1 MFPAAI
7 LTGGLATRLRP
18 ITETI
23 PKALIDIAGEPFIA
37 HQLRLLHSR
46 GLRRVVLCVGH
57 MGERIREFVGDG
69 SAFGM
74 DVAYSFDGPVLRG
87 TGGALQQALPLLG
100 DQFFVVY
107 GDSYLPCDYAAVQGF
122 FEASGKQ
129 GLMTVFRNH
138 GQWDTSNVEFED
150 GRIVV
155 YDKKLRSPRMHYI
168 DYGLGLFRKEAFAGI
183 GDGEVKDLAAVY
195 QELLSRSELAAY
207 EIQERFYEIG
217 SFAGMEELSNLLRSD
232 GQV

>member
-168 DYGLGLFRKEAFAGI
+168 DYGLGLFRKEAFAAI

>member
-100 DQFFVVY
+100 EQFFVIY

>member
-18 ITETI
+18 VTETI

-57 MGERIREFVGDG
+57 MGERIQDFVGDG
-69 SAFGM
+69 AAFGL

-100 DQFFVVY
+100 EQFFVIY
-107 GDSYLPCDYAAVQGF
+107 GDSYLPCDYAAIQKF

-168 DYGLGLFRKEAFAGI
+168 DYGLGLFRKAAFAGI
-183 GDGEVKDLAAVY
+183 GDGEVKDLASVY
-195 QELLSRSELAAY
+195 QELLSRNELAAY
-207 EIQERFYEIG
+207 TVEERFYEIG
-217 SFAGMEELSNLLRSD
+217 SFDGIEELSNLLRS
-232 GQV
+232 GRLM